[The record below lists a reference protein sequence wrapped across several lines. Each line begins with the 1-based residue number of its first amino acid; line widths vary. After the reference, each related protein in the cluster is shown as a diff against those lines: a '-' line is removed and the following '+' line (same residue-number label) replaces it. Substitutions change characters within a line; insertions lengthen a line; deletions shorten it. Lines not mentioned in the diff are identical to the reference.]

1 MAFCLFLREPVGNS
15 VSAASLGW
23 QGRLAE
29 GKSDSLLWQLSATL
43 WPKLRWVAWL
53 THLYYMTALFSLCME
68 GVGVLGGDSRKRKL
82 WVWPPADWGLPA
94 LLPEW
99 EPPVTKRPSPRLWV
113 NSSEWD

>member
-53 THLYYMTALFSLCME
+53 THLYYMTALFLSVY
-68 GVGVLGGDSRKRKL
+68 GGGGSVGRRQQEKKALGLAAR
-82 WVWPPADWGLPA
+82 
-94 LLPEW
+94 
-99 EPPVTKRPSPRLWV
+99 
-113 NSSEWD
+113 